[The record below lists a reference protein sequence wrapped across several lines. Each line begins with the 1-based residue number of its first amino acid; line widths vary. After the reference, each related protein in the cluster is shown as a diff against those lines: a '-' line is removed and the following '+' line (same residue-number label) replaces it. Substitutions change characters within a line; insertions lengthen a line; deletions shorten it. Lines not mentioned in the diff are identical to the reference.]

1 MGFTVK
7 YDGNFLTDHMRIID
21 VHRNL
26 GAGINSTT
34 EENVFSGADFVRSRR
49 DKSTIEVEFRTFDN
63 ITTARRQLAKLTS
76 SSIPA
81 ELIFSDEPNLYYQA
95 IRQGEITLTESK
107 SKLFATGTITF
118 LIPAGEAESVDTKV
132 LNESNSGGELGTI
145 THNADGSTKVIIN
158 NKGSLE
164 TFPKI
169 KVTNVHENGYLGFV
183 NPIGIL
189 ELGKREEADGET
201 VKESQILYTSDSDSQ
216 FSKLVDTNVE
226 NPQTSSVGMTCDTS
240 GKISYSK
247 DGLRLTTPSTVTG
260 KTLRGGMKVFDLPPD
275 SNGENGAVNF
285 YAWFNILAHALEYG
299 QTGVLQILF
308 TDKEDNLVA
317 GYGVVKTDMVGNVGN
332 VKFWVGG
339 DKPREWKSL
348 SFTANDGE
356 APKDPNNNTQ
366 FNSKTGWH
374 DFVKKKGALSFH
386 WKGSRQTINVPEL
399 AEVPIERIYVFI
411 GNWSGSNKF
420 IGDLSLRRFWCR
432 KDYVSVWN
440 DLPNRYQTGSVI
452 ELDMENGKLIKD
464 GIAINNELVTGSKFF
479 SFPPGESELD
489 IYQSSWNTTPPHVE
503 IEWKERYL

>member
-1 MGFTVK
+1 MAFTVK

-26 GAGINSTT
+26 GAGIVSTT
-34 EENVFSGADFVRSRR
+34 EENVFAGDDFVRSRR
-49 DKSTIEVEFRTFDN
+49 DKSTIEVEFRTFGN
-63 ITTARRQLAKLTS
+63 IATARRLLAQLTS
-76 SSIPA
+76 SSIPT

-118 LIPAGEAESVDTKV
+118 LVPSGEAVSVDTKV
-132 LNESNSGGELGTI
+132 LNEANSGGELGTI

-189 ELGKREEADGET
+189 ELGKREEADRET

-216 FSKLVDTNVE
+216 FSELIDATGHI
-226 NPQTSSVGMTCDTS
+226 NPQNPEHIETG
-240 GKISYSK
+240 GLLGYQK
-247 DGLRLTTPSTVTG
+247 DGLRLITPSTDIQHTF
-260 KTLRGGMKVFDLPPD
+260 KGGMKVINLPPD
-275 SNGENGAVNF
+275 SNGQVGAENF
-285 YAWFNILAHALEYG
+285 YMWWNVWCHALTWGE
-299 QTGVLQILF
+299 TGVIQILM
-308 TDKEDNLVA
+308 TDSADKFIA
-317 GYGVVKTDMVGNVGN
+317 GWGIVKTNTN
-332 VKFWVGG
+332 TNKAHVKFWIGG
-339 DKPREWKSL
+339 NNPKEYKSIQ
-348 SFTANDGE
+348 FTANDGE
-356 APKDPNNNTQ
+356 ARKDNENNTSY
-366 FNSKTGWH
+366 NSKTGSA
-374 DFVKKKGALSFH
+374 DFVKKGASLGFY

-399 AEVPIERIYVFI
+399 EKVKVERVYIFM
-411 GNWSGSNKF
+411 
-420 IGDLSLRRFWCR
+420 GDVINSKKYLGELSLRRLWFR

-489 IYQSSWNTTPPHVE
+489 IYQSSWNTTPPQVE